1 MMKTF
6 SEQFVEK
13 GQARVLV
20 LSSSGG
26 GGGWVEGDRG
36 AGGKR
41 VSVGSGRG
49 KGRRLEL

>member
-26 GGGWVEGDRG
+26 GGGGGWKGTEGQEARG
-36 AGGKR
+36 
-41 VSVGSGRG
+41 
-49 KGRRLEL
+49 